1 MTRRALALCCVLLT
15 AMSAHVAGQDQ
26 SSSLTE
32 AARAL
37 ARSDYAAATRHY
49 QALLNEEAD
58 DPDSARA
65 LTAMIGLGRVYQATG
80 QYDPAIMMLESSVA
94 RADRLGLT
102 VEAIRARQA
111 LGSALTFSR
120 GLARPMLDRPADID
134 RARAYLLEALTLA
147 EAEEDADL
155 RAAVHDSL
163 ATLDAAQARTQSP
176 QARQSIYERALE
188 HHRKS
193 IALSVTPAQRAR
205 MQANAAVTAEVAEQ
219 TDSAR
224 RWIDAVLETS
234 DPHVDVLVTAGH
246 VALRLGDEPDRQR
259 AMQAGSQAIE
269 AARSLHDDRGQSYA
283 LGLLAELYEQADQ
296 LDDALTLS
304 RKALFHAQQTRR
316 DQLIYR
322 SQWQSGRLLRRLGR
336 TNDALATYLRAAE
349 TLGRIR
355 SEITAGG
362 GNLLA
367 LRSLRQTIGPL
378 YYELADLQLTA
389 AEGQTDLRAAR
400 QSIEQ
405 FKTAELDEYFNDDC
419 LAMFRQ
425 GQTQVDQADPSA
437 AIVYIIPLPDRIETL
452 LSLPDG
458 RFERFTNRQLD
469 ATGLEQ
475 LVRTFRAQLQDPLTE
490 RYILPAKKL
499 YDGLIEPIQPMLKS
513 HGVATLVFVPDGSLR
528 LIPMSALYDGER
540 FLVERYAIAVT
551 PGLTLMSARRLQH
564 GPAEVLVCGMSQ
576 ASGSFAALPFVQ
588 NEIQQV
594 TDLFKTRQLQPHVL
608 LNDQFSVERFNQTLQ
623 RNAPKIVHIASHG
636 QFESDPSQTYLL
648 TGDTDS
654 RQRLS
659 LNTLEQIVRPM
670 QFQDQPVELLTL
682 SACQTA
688 MGDDRAALGLAGVAL
703 KAGARSAVASL
714 WLVNDE
720 SAATV
725 MHNFYDALLEPVNTS
740 KNADYRSKAQAL
752 QTAQRRQLDHPVFG
766 HPYYWSPFMVIGN
779 WQ

>member
-1 MTRRALALCCVLLT
+1 
-15 AMSAHVAGQDQ
+15 MSTHAADSNR
-26 SSSLTE
+26 SSSLSRAE
-32 AARAL
+32 QAL
-37 ARSDYAAATRHY
+37 ARGDYPAAIQHY
-49 QALLNEEAD
+49 QALLDEEAA
-58 DPDSARA
+58 DPDSSLA
-65 LTAMIGLGRVYQATG
+65 LSAMIGLGRAYQASG
-80 QYDPAIMMLESSVA
+80 QYNEAIVMLESAVA
-94 RADRLGLT
+94 RADRLNAPR
-102 VEAIRARQA
+102 EAAQSRQA
-111 LGSALTFSR
+111 LGAALTFSR
-120 GLARPMLDRPADID
+120 RPAQPMLDHPADTD

-147 EAEEDADL
+147 ESVDVAEL
-155 RAAVHDSL
+155 QAAVHDSL
-163 ATLDAAQARTQSP
+163 AALDATQAKTQPP
-176 QARQSIYERALE
+176 QARRRSYELALK
-188 HHRKS
+188 HHRTS
-193 IALSVTPAQRAR
+193 IALSASPAQRAR
-205 MQANAAVTAEVAEQ
+205 LQANAAVTAELAGQ
-219 TDSAR
+219 TDPAR
-224 RWIDAVLETS
+224 RWLDAALES
-234 DPHVDVLVTAGH
+234 ADVDVLLTAGH
-246 VALRLGDEPDRQR
+246 VALRLDDRADRQR
-259 AMQAGSQAIE
+259 ALRAGRRALD
-269 AARSLHDDRGQSYA
+269 AARSLHDDRGQAYA
-283 LGLLAELYEQADQ
+283 LGLLAEIYEQADR
-296 LDDALTLS
+296 LNDALTLS

-336 TNDALATYLRAAE
+336 TNDALDTYLRAAE

-378 YYELADLQLTA
+378 YYELADLQLTV

-452 LSLPDG
+452 VSLPDG

-469 ATGLEQ
+469 ATGLEH
-475 LVRTFRAQLQDPLTE
+475 LVRAFRAQLQDPLTE

-499 YDGLIEPIQPMLKS
+499 HDELIEPIQPMLKS
-513 HGVATLVFVPDGSLR
+513 HGVQTLVFVPDGSLR

-540 FLVERYAIAVT
+540 FLVERYAVAVT
-551 PGLTLMSARRLQH
+551 PGLTLMSARRLQR

-576 ASGSFAALPFVQ
+576 ASGSFSALPFVQ
-588 NEIQQV
+588 SEIQQV

-654 RQRLS
+654 RRRLS

-688 MGDDRAALGLAGVAL
+688 IGDDRAALGLAGVAL

-725 MHNFYDALLEPVNTS
+725 MHNFYDALLEPVNT
-740 KNADYRSKAQAL
+740 AETAGYRSKAQAL
-752 QTAQRRQLDHPVFG
+752 QTAQRGQLDHPVFG